1 MNDCSCCKSLLTAGH
16 IYLYICVQVWQHW
29 REKRVSDV
37 VDDDLLAGVEEEGR
51 QGHALR
57 QALRCVH
64 VALLCVQADRSRRPA
79 MGQVIAML
87 TSDDG
92 GMELPEPSLPG
103 YLVVVHPR
111 ALVRLPC
118 LGCR

>member
-16 IYLYICVQVWQHW
+16 IYLYICVQVWQHR

-64 VALLCVQADRSRRPA
+64 VALLCVQADRLRRPA

-87 TSDDG
+87 RREE
-92 GMELPEPSLPG
+92 MELQEPSLPG
-103 YLVVVHPR
+103 YVARPTTVASGVP
-111 ALVRLPC
+111 LPC